1 MKTRTRNKKTRE
13 KTRDKTR
20 GAAWATRAADA
31 VAGFTSTR
39 SKGPEAMFAGPGG
52 PTHMVRAAGCRV
64 VTADG
69 RTLIDWTMALGAVS
83 LGYGHSRVTRAAV
96 RAAKD
101 GAVGP
106 FAPTLEVRVAE
117 RLAAVYPGAKQARFF
132 KSGAEAVACAVRLAR
147 VATGREHVV
156 HCGYHG
162 WLDGPTSGAG
172 VPVDTSSL
180 WHPVPFDDIA
190 GLERVVAEVRP
201 AAIVLEPVVERA
213 PLIAWLRAA
222 RSAADAS
229 GAALIFDEVKT
240 AFRLARGGA
249 AERFGVRPDL
259 AVLGK
264 ALANGFPLAAVV
276 GRADLMARVRETWV
290 SSTLSTELVALAAAD
305 AVLDVWERQDV
316 AGHITKIG
324 CRITDELERAI
335 RGGEPRLVG
344 LPEMWFLKF
353 TEQDVE
359 RRFLLG
365 CVERG
370 VLLKRGAYNFPS
382 LAHTERDVKRTVA
395 VVTASLK
402 AALA

>member
-1 MKTRTRNKKTRE
+1 MKRRAKQTSKTRKTRKTRT
-13 KTRDKTR
+13 
-20 GAAWATRAADA
+20 AAPAWATRAASA

-39 SKGPEAMFAGPGG
+39 SKGPDAMFGGPGG
-52 PTHMVRAAGCRV
+52 PSHMVRASGCRV
-64 VTADG
+64 ETADG
-69 RTLIDWTMALGAVS
+69 RKLIDWTMALGAVS
-83 LGYGHSRVTRAAV
+83 LGYGHAHVTRAAT
-96 RAAKD
+96 RAAKN

-106 FAPTLEVRVAE
+106 LAPTLEVRLAE
-117 RLAAVYPGAKQARFF
+117 RLAAAYPGAKQARFF
-132 KSGAEAVACAVRLAR
+132 KSGAEAIQCAVRLAR

-162 WLDGPTSGAG
+162 WLDGPTAGAG
-172 VPVDTSSL
+172 VPAGASEL
-180 WHPVPFDDIA
+180 WHSVPFDDIA
-190 GLERVVAEVRP
+190 ALEAKVHEVRP

-229 GAALIFDEVKT
+229 GAALVFDEIKT
-240 AFRLARGGA
+240 AFRLAKGGA

-264 ALANGFPLAAVV
+264 ALANGYPLAAVV

-290 SSTLSTELVALAAAD
+290 SSTLSTEFVALAAAG
-305 AVLDVWERQDV
+305 AVLDVWERKDV
-316 AGHITKIG
+316 AGHIARIG
-324 CRITDELERAI
+324 TRIMEGVRRAGCDV
-335 RGGEPRLVG
+335 RGI
-344 LPEMWFLKF
+344 PEMWFLGF
-353 TEQDVE
+353 DDPEVE

-365 CVERG
+365 CVQRG

-395 VVTASLK
+395 AVTASLR

>member
-1 MKTRTRNKKTRE
+1 
-13 KTRDKTR
+13 
-20 GAAWATRAADA
+20 
-31 VAGFTSTR
+31 
-39 SKGPEAMFAGPGG
+39 MFAGPGG

-64 VTADG
+64 ETADG
-69 RTLIDWTMALGAVS
+69 RTLTDWTMALGAVS
-83 LGYGHSRVTRAAV
+83 LGYAHARVTRAVV
-96 RAAKD
+96 RAARD

-106 FAPTLEVRVAE
+106 LAPTLEVRVAE
-117 RLAAVYPGAKQARFF
+117 RLTAAYPGAKQARFF

-147 VATGREHVV
+147 VATGRESVV

-172 VPVDTSSL
+172 VPTGTSAL

-190 GLERVVAEVRP
+190 ALEKGVNEVRP

-229 GAALIFDEVKT
+229 GAVLIFDEVKT

-249 AERFGVRPDL
+249 AERWGVRPDL
-259 AVLGK
+259 AAVGK

-316 AGHITKIG
+316 AGHITRIG
-324 CRITDELERAI
+324 TRIMEEVRRAGCDV
-335 RGGEPRLVG
+335 RGI
-344 LPEMWFLKF
+344 PEMWFLGF
-353 TEQDVE
+353 DDPEVE

-395 VVTASLK
+395 AVRASLR

>member
-1 MKTRTRNKKTRE
+1 MKKKTHKTRRTRKTRAAA
-13 KTRDKTR
+13 T
-20 GAAWATRAADA
+20 AWATRAAGS

-39 SKGPEAMFAGPGG
+39 SKGPEAMFGG
-52 PTHMVRAAGCRV
+52 PDGPSHMVRSSGCRV
-64 VTADG
+64 ETADG
-69 RTLIDWTMALGAVS
+69 RTLIDWSMALGAVS
-83 LGYGHSRVTRAAV
+83 LGYGHARVTRAAV

-106 FAPTLEVRVAE
+106 LAPTLEVRLAE
-117 RLAAVYPGAKQARFF
+117 RLVAAYPGAKQARFF

-147 VATGREHVV
+147 AQTGRESVV

-162 WLDGPTSGAG
+162 WLDGPTSGVG
-172 VPVDTSSL
+172 VPLGASAL
-180 WHPVPFDDIA
+180 WRSVPFDDIA
-190 GLERVVAEVRP
+190 ALETAVREVRP

-222 RSAADAS
+222 RAAADAS
-229 GAALIFDEVKT
+229 GAALIFDEIKT
-240 AFRLARGGA
+240 AFRLAKGGA

-316 AGHITKIG
+316 AGHITRVG
-324 CRITDELERAI
+324 VRIMDALDKALKS
-335 RGGEPRLVG
+335 GEPRLLG
-344 LPEMWFLKF
+344 LPEMWFLRF
-353 TEQDVE
+353 QDPDLE

-365 CVERG
+365 CVQRG

-382 LAHTERDVKRTVA
+382 LAHRERDVKRTVA
-395 VVTASLK
+395 AVITSLK